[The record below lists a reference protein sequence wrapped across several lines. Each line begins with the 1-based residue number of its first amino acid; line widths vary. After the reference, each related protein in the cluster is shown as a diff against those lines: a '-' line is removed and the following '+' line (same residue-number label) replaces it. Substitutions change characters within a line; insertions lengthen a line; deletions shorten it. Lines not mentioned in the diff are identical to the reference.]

1 VPRERSFLGWRW
13 HLSLP
18 LRHLVQFAFIAP
30 SQSYAM
36 RLDFFPNSRQGV
48 IYRKLPQRIGN
59 EWATSRRGMS
69 QSINER
75 LMHRS
80 KRQLCRLSDLN

>member
-1 VPRERSFLGWRW
+1 
-13 HLSLP
+13 
-18 LRHLVQFAFIAP
+18 
-30 SQSYAM
+30 M

-48 IYRKLPQRIGN
+48 IDYRKLPQRIGN